1 LGSREETTVTRP
13 PCTAATRPPSS
24 TRGSSVTST
33 FRLRHNRPR
42 HLQERHDDDP
52 IDHEPSPDL
61 DEIRAAL
68 DAYCTTQWGQ
78 PLAWRTE
85 DLAEDGET
93 WTGTVPAVE
102 LPPVPERCATCGA
115 ALDAGDSRLRF
126 LPGGWEHQCYSAQA
140 GHFPASPDA
149 GAGG

>member
-1 LGSREETTVTRP
+1 VDKVRLMMRAIDAQEPVTVVRKGDVS
-13 PCTAATRPPSS
+13 AS
-24 TRGSSVTST
+24 
-33 FRLRHNRPR
+33 
-42 HLQERHDDDP
+42 
-52 IDHEPSPDL
+52 DL